1 LTNKQEQNILQI
13 KHVAFSITKR
23 IIFRKMKTH
32 KNAIAFTLMTFCCL
46 TLQLNA
52 QAKTN
57 SDPNLRLW
65 YDHPATKWVEA
76 LPIGNGRLAAM
87 IYGTPEKEELQL
99 NEGTVWAGEPG
110 NNLNPETG
118 KAVPV
123 IRKLLVT
130 GQYDEAQ
137 KYANTHVH
145 STDDGM
151 PYQPVGS
158 LFIEFPGQE
167 QYTHYYRDLN
177 IGNATASV
185 SYQVNDVT
193 YKRTIFSSFPDQV
206 IIVRLT
212 ANKPHSITCNLSMKS
227 PQKHELSTNKD
238 ELILNGTTGDHEGKK
253 GQVQFVSL
261 TKAVLSGG
269 TLRSDS
275 ANLFISN
282 ADTVTLYISIAT
294 NFKNYCNLTI
304 DAEKKANNYLTAALT
319 KPYDEA
325 LQVQKKAYQHY
336 FDRVTLNLGVTD
348 SVKNATDKRLEQFAH
363 DNDPQLVALYF
374 QFGRYLLISSS
385 EPGGQPATLQGIWNN
400 EMLPP
405 WDSKYTININT
416 EMNYWPSEITNLS
429 EMQQPLFSMLQDLS
443 VTGKQSARE
452 TYGARGWM
460 THHNTDIWRITDPVD
475 GAFDWGLWPMGGA
488 WLTQNIWSHYLYT
501 GDKAFLKKYL
511 PVLKGACQY
520 FADVLQPYPD
530 SHWLV
535 VAPSDSPE
543 HEYTYNGGKNAAIT
557 AGATMDNQMVFD
569 LFSEMIAASH
579 ILNQDHSFADTLRAM
594 GNQLPP
600 MQIGKYGQLQEWMH
614 DWDDPTD
621 HHRHVSHLYGAFPS
635 DQISPYHTPQLF
647 EAARTSLIERG
658 DVSTGWSMG
667 WKVNLWA
674 RFLDGNHAYK
684 LIRDQLTPLGGQE
697 GGGTYP
703 NLFDAHPPFQIDG
716 NFGCT
721 SGIADMLLQSQDGF
735 IYLLPALPDAWETGE
750 VTGLRAQGGF
760 EIKTIEWKDGKIV
773 RLIIKSNLGGN
784 CRLRVNNPLKEIGGV
799 GIKEAKGINPN
810 PFFQLPKI
818 KEPII
823 SPEAKMQSISLK
835 KSYLYDIPTKADET
849 YSFSTLN

>member
-1 LTNKQEQNILQI
+1 MNTNKFASTTILL
-13 KHVAFSITKR
+13 V
-23 IIFRKMKTH
+23 
-32 KNAIAFTLMTFCCL
+32 FCCFS
-46 TLQLNA
+46 LQLSA
-52 QAKTN
+52 QTKTT

-87 IYGTPEKEELQL
+87 IYGTPAKEELQL
-99 NEGTVWAGEPG
+99 NEGTVWAGGPG
-110 NNLNPETG
+110 NNINPETG
-118 KAVPV
+118 KAIPV
-123 IRKLLVT
+123 IRQLLFA
-130 GQYDEAQ
+130 GHYEQAQ
-137 KYANTHVH
+137 KYANAHVH
-145 STDDGM
+145 STDNGM

-185 SYQVNDVT
+185 SYQVNGVT
-193 YKRTIFSSFPDQV
+193 YHRTMFSSFPDQV

-212 ANKPHSITCNLSMKS
+212 ADKPHSITCNLSMKS

-238 ELILNGTTGDHEGKK
+238 ELILNGITGDHEGKK
-253 GQVQFVSL
+253 GQVKFVSL
-261 TKAVLSGG
+261 TKAVAKGG
-269 TLRSDS
+269 TIHSDS
-275 ANLFISN
+275 TQLFISN

-294 NFKNYCNLTI
+294 NFKNYHDLTI
-304 DAEKKANNYLTAALT
+304 DAEKKANHYLQEALT

-325 LQVQKKAYQHY
+325 LKAQIEAYHH
-336 FDRVTLNLGVTD
+336 FFNRVALNLGVTD
-348 SVKNATDKRLEQFAH
+348 SIKNPTNVRLEQFAH
-363 DNDPQLVALYF
+363 DNDPQLVSLYF

-385 EPGGQPATLQGIWNN
+385 QPGGQPATLQGIWNN
-400 EMLPP
+400 EMMPP

-416 EMNYWPSEITNLS
+416 EMNYWPAEITNMS
-429 EMQQPLFSMLQDLS
+429 EMQQPLFSMLKDLS
-443 VTGKQSARE
+443 VTGQQSARE

-475 GAFDWGLWPMGGA
+475 GAFDWGLWPTGGA
-488 WLTQNIWSHYLYT
+488 WLSQNIWKHYDYSGNKT
-501 GDKAFLKKYL
+501 FLQDYY

-520 FADVLQPYPD
+520 FADVLQPYPNSD
-530 SHWLV
+530 WLV

-543 HEYTYNGGKNAAIT
+543 HEYTYDGGKKAAIT
-557 AGATMDNQMVFD
+557 AGTTMDNQIVFD

-579 ILNQDHSFADTLRAM
+579 ILNKDHAFADTLIAM
-594 GNQLPP
+594 RKRLPP
-600 MQIGKYGQLQEWMH
+600 MHIGKYGQLQEWMH
-614 DWDDPTD
+614 DWDNPTD

-635 DQISPYHTPQLF
+635 NQISPYHTPQLF

-684 LIRDQLTPLGGQE
+684 LIRDQLTPLGGQD

-721 SGIADMLLQSQDGF
+721 NGIAEMLLQSQDGA
-735 IYLLPALPDAWETGE
+735 IHILPALPDAWKNGD
-750 VTGLRAQGGF
+750 VKGLCARGGF
-760 EIKTIEWKDGKIV
+760 EVKEIAWQNGKITKLV
-773 RLIIKSNLGGN
+773 IQSNLGGN
-784 CRLRVNNPLKEIGGV
+784 CRLRVHNPLKEVGGASL
-799 GIKEAKGINPN
+799 KEAKGINSN
-810 PFFQLPKI
+810 PFFQLPKV
-818 KEPII
+818 KAPII
-823 SPEAKMQSISLK
+823 SPEAKLQGVILK
-835 KSYLYDIPTKADET
+835 KSYLYDLPTKAGKT
-849 YSFSTLN
+849 YSFSALN